1 MRKIMIMLLVA
12 MLFAS
17 NAAANSENAH
27 MCSALDDYYTQ
38 KIYDGIIGYP
48 CYKVTEI
55 NDNMIGIMGRSDDYR
70 SNDNFRHY
78 TIAESGK
85 YIMMVI
91 DEHENMDKKIKI
103 SDDEKDGARIRMKI
117 LDCFEDEETL
127 YMAVYKSILIGFKYE
142 GSYLMIGMKNGE
154 QVFTKTI
161 GDENVKNIYK
171 GENDFLFVCEE
182 DGKIIL
188 KKINEQGEIDV
199 IDYIGDTNRYNVIST
214 CESQTDYYM
223 LIETWHPMNETDTWK
238 MLHKTEYIIKKIS
251 KGDKET
257 KIISALDNRT
267 NNTTYI
273 FDGMNCDEEGIYVYG
288 FNARKN
294 NKTKEMICCYD
305 EELAIKWDMVFEMTY
320 ESTHIVQIEL
330 MPGDRMICLVRERPI
345 TIIEKFKS
353 DDSKIQILAID
364 DNKNVSVVYDGY
376 DDCFAIKYF
385 AGNLHAFWYGNL
397 DELEDFRRGIYMT
410 RIPIKIN

>member
-1 MRKIMIMLLVA
+1 MRKIMIMLLIA

-17 NAAANSENAH
+17 NAAASSENAP
-27 MCSALDDYYTQ
+27 MCSALNDYYTQ

-48 CYKVTEI
+48 CYKVTGI
-55 NDNMIGIMGRSDDYR
+55 NNNMIAIMGRSDDYR

-78 TIAESGK
+78 MIAENGE

-91 DEHENMDKKIKI
+91 DEHENVVEKIKI

-127 YMAVYKSILIGFKYE
+127 YMAVYKSKLIGFKYE
-142 GSYLMIGMKNGE
+142 DSYLMMGMKNEE
-154 QVFTKTI
+154 QVLAETI
-161 GDENVKNIYK
+161 GGENVKNIYK
-171 GENDFLFVCEE
+171 GKNGFLFVCDE
-182 DGKIIL
+182 DGEIIL
-188 KKINEQGEIDV
+188 KKISKRGEIDV
-199 IDYIGDTNRYNVIST
+199 IDYIGDTNRYNVISA
-214 CESQTDYYM
+214 CESQTDYYV
-223 LIETWHPMNETDTWK
+223 LIEMWHPMSETDTWK
-238 MLHKTEYIIKKIS
+238 MLNETECIIKKIS
-251 KGDKET
+251 KSDKET
-257 KIISALDNRT
+257 KIISVFDNRT

-294 NKTKEMICCYD
+294 NKTKEMIWCYD
-305 EELAIKWDMVFEMTY
+305 EELALKWDMVFEMTY

-330 MPGDRMICLVRERPI
+330 IPGDRMICLVRERPI

-364 DNKNVSVVYDGY
+364 DNKNVSVIYDGY

-410 RIPIKIN
+410 RIPIEAN

>member
-1 MRKIMIMLLVA
+1 MRKIIITLLIA
-12 MLFAS
+12 MLIAN
-17 NAAANSENAH
+17 NAAASSENAPV
-27 MCSALDDYYTQ
+27 CGKLSDYYTQ

-55 NDNMIGIMGRSDDYR
+55 NDNMIAVVGRSDDYR
-70 SNDNFRHY
+70 SNDNFHHY
-78 TIAESGK
+78 TIAESSE
-85 YIMMVI
+85 YMMVI
-91 DEHENMDKKIKI
+91 DEHENVVKRIKMATTI
-103 SDDEKDGARIRMKI
+103 NLERKTEFKI
-117 LDCFEDEETL
+117 LECFGDNGMIYL
-127 YMAVYKSILIGFKYE
+127 AVRDIDWIGIKYE
-142 GSYLMIGMKNGE
+142 LSYVVMGIRNGE
-154 QVFTKTI
+154 MAFTRAI
-161 GDENVKNIYK
+161 GGENVKNIYK
-171 GENDFLFVCEE
+171 GENGFLFVCEE
-182 DGKIIL
+182 NGKIIL
-188 KKINEQGEIDV
+188 KKINRQGETDV
-199 IDYIGDTNRYNVIST
+199 IDYIGDTNKYNVISA
-214 CESQTDYYM
+214 CESKTDYYV
-223 LIETWHPMNETDTWK
+223 LIEMWHPMNETDTWK
-238 MLHKTEYIIKKIS
+238 MLNETEYIIKKIS
-251 KGDKET
+251 KSDKET
-257 KIISALDNRT
+257 NIISAFDNRT

-305 EELAIKWDMVFEMTY
+305 EELVLKWDMVFEMTY

-330 MPGDRMICLVRERPI
+330 IPGDRMICLVRERPI

-376 DDCFAIKYF
+376 DDCFAIKCF